1 MTAAALAMAA
11 ALLCPLAQ
19 AQGYE
24 VRPWPASQAVP
35 ALRGVDLQGQTWQLA
50 DLRGR
55 AVLVN
60 FWATWCE
67 PCLAEMPSLQA
78 LAKLHG
84 SGELLVLTVNF
95 KESATIAQR
104 FAQRTDMDLPILIDP
119 NGQLAK
125 AWEVNV
131 FPSTALIASNGK
143 VQGIV
148 RGGLDWTGPAA
159 LKLIAPL
166 LPQR

>member
-1 MTAAALAMAA
+1 MTAAALVMAG
-11 ALLCPLAQ
+11 ALLCPQAQ

-24 VRPWPASQAVP
+24 VRPWPSHQAVP
-35 ALRGVDLQGQTWQLA
+35 ALRGVDLQGKTWQLA
-50 DLRGR
+50 DLKGR

-78 LAKLHG
+78 LDKLHG

-95 KESATIAQR
+95 KESATTAQR
-104 FAQRTDMDLPILIDP
+104 FAQRTDMDLPVLTDP
-119 NGQLAK
+119 NGEVAK
-125 AWEVNV
+125 AWGVRV

-143 VQGIV
+143 VQGVV
-148 RGGLDWTGPAA
+148 RGALDWTGPAA
-159 LKLIAPL
+159 QKLIAPL
-166 LPQR
+166 LAQR